1 MFTAPIAWI
10 ILGTLLYYMYRH
22 EKV

>member
-10 ILGTLLYYMYRH
+10 ILGTLLYYMHRH